1 MSVAKFNDYVRIAL
15 STAATL
21 ICCAAP
27 NSAYAQT
34 QNQQNQQ
41 NTGGGGQTNTG
52 GGGSQT
58 QPQLG
63 TVGQEG
69 SGVEVAPLGQLSEQ
83 MGTGFIGQGAPDS
96 FVGANQA
103 AQNAGPAQ
111 TRSFQPVNQGQNP
124 NQFNQN
130 LPATTGTGVGAI
142 RYRPPFKLAFNM
154 PRPASRNVD
163 LNLTRKINNLS
174 TRKPM
179 FAGVTFVISEQ
190 NTVTLT
196 GTVKSE
202 ADRQLAQLYIK
213 MEPGVDK
220 VIDQLTIEPDT
231 IEGTLLEL
239 PNE

>member
-1 MSVAKFNDYVRIAL
+1 MSVAKFNDCVRIMLA
-15 STAATL
+15 TAAMFL
-21 ICCAAP
+21 FCGVP
-27 NSAYAQT
+27 NSAYAQ
-34 QNQQNQQ
+34 NQNQQ

-52 GGGSQT
+52 GGGNQT

-111 TRSFQPVNQGQNP
+111 TRNFQQANQGQNP

-130 LPATTGTGVGAI
+130 LPTTTGTGVGAI

-154 PRPASRNVD
+154 PRPSSRNVD
-163 LNLTRKINNLS
+163 LNLTRKISNLTS
-174 TRKPM
+174 KKPM
-179 FAGVTFVISEQ
+179 FAGVAFVVSEQ

-220 VIDQLTIEPDT
+220 VIDQLTVESET
-231 IEGTLLEL
+231 IQGTLLEL
-239 PNE
+239 PDK